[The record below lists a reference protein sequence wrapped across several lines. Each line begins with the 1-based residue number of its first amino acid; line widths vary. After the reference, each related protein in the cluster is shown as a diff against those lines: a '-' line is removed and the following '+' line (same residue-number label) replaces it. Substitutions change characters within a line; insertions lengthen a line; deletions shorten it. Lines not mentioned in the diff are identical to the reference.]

1 MENDT
6 LIANV
11 TNVAIAS
18 NRHDIEARAKAV
30 NLVDCW
36 LLGAINKI
44 NLKFHY
50 TGVGVNVVHS
60 FARHFA
66 IHLHELIVVDEK
78 CQRLYALKVSHG
90 MLDGSKVSDRQ
101 RIGGVLQQLV

>member
-1 MENDT
+1 M
-6 LIANV
+6 L
-11 TNVAIAS
+11 
-18 NRHDIEARAKAV
+18 
-30 NLVDCW
+30 
-36 LLGAINKI
+36 
-44 NLKFHY
+44 F
-50 TGVGVNVVHS
+50 HS

-101 RIGGVLQQLV
+101 RIGSVLQQLV